1 MYKKLILIFSLIF
14 NAYLLYADFPIGIYG
29 VNNLEDI
36 KTVKEAGFDTI
47 QTYKADPERL
57 KLLADEATRQNMRL
71 VISPKTI
78 IKQDYNEIIE
88 NWPVL
93 AWYIFD
99 EPDVAKLSREKL
111 NTLDVNTKNVFPRSK
126 TAFVI
131 GQGKTEIPYY
141 DLADILMV
149 DWYPVP
155 HLPLESFGNQI
166 HIAKDFLIQMNCPKK
181 ELWAVVQAFDWKE
194 FKQYRPDDD
203 RIGRFPTKEEI
214 RFMSYDAVFNGATGL
229 FYFTYTSKGV
239 SLPQAKPDNWRDLVS
254 VINEMSAVKNI
265 LQSPVVETPI
275 PVKEPLK
282 AKTFS
287 YNNEEYTF
295 IINPTNQAQTIP
307 KKYFKKKIFQEVSF
321 NGQEP
326 STKKG
331 KNNLSQYN
339 IVIFKSIKQ
348 QNPNNTQK

>member
-1 MYKKLILIFSLIF
+1 MIFIRILLILFFAF
-14 NAYLLYADFPIGIYG
+14 NINLLYADFPIGIYG
-29 VNNLEDI
+29 VNNPEDI

-47 QTYKADPERL
+47 QTYKSEPETL
-57 KLLADEATRQNMRL
+57 KLLADEAVKQNIKL
-71 VISPKTI
+71 VIPSSKI
-78 IKQDYNEIIE
+78 IRKEYQEEIE

-111 NTLDVNTKNVFPRSK
+111 NTLDVNTKNIFPRVK
-126 TAFVI
+126 TVFVI

-166 HIAKDFLIQMNCPKK
+166 RIAKDFLNEMNCSKK

-194 FKQYRPDDD
+194 FKQYRPDND

-229 FYFTYTSKGV
+229 FYFIYTSKGV
-239 SLPQAKPDNWRDLVS
+239 PLPQSKPDNWKDLSS
-254 VINEMSAVKNI
+254 VANEMAAVRNI
-265 LQSPVVETPI
+265 LQAKLSDNPI
-275 PVKEPLK
+275 EIKEPLK
-282 AKTFS
+282 AKTFL
-287 YNNEEYTF
+287 YNNEKYTF
-295 IINPTNQAQTIP
+295 IINSANQPQTIP
-307 KKYFKKKIFQEVSF
+307 KKFFKKKNFQEVSF

-331 KNNLSQYN
+331 KNNLQQYG
-339 IVIFKSIKQ
+339 IVIFKQLNS
-348 QNPNNTQK
+348 